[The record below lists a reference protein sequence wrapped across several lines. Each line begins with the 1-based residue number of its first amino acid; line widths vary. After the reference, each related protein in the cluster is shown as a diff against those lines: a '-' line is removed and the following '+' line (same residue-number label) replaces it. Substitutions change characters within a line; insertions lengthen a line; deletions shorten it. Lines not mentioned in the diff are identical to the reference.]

1 MKTITTISTPEERLR
16 RLGLTLPG
24 ERAPGGNYVPVRRCG
39 ELLYLA
45 GQGPRTVG
53 GHWIT
58 GTVGLDV
65 TSEQAYQHARQ
76 VGLELLSTAS
86 RAAGGLHR
94 LEMIKLF
101 GMVRA
106 TPDFTRHPE
115 VINGC
120 SDLFVD
126 VLGEQG
132 KHARSAVGMGSLPN
146 GMTVEIEAIVRV
158 LT

>member
-1 MKTITTISTPEERLR
+1 MKTITTISTPEERLG

-24 ERAPGGNYVPVRRCG
+24 ESAPGGNYVAVRGCG

-45 GQGPRTVG
+45 GQGPRTAG
-53 GHWIT
+53 GQWIT

-65 TSEQAYQHARQ
+65 TIEQAYQHPRQ
-76 VGLELLSTAS
+76 AGLELLSTAT
-86 RAAGGLHR
+86 RAACGLNR
-94 LEMIKLF
+94 IEMIKVF

-126 VLGEQG
+126 VLGERG

-146 GMTVEIEAIVRV
+146 GMTVEIEVIVRV